1 MASKKILSMKEKLI
15 KTLALENRL
24 QLKIYDASR
33 KLAGDR
39 WLVSLIA
46 RIEIPVS
53 EVLEKHDP
61 QVNVKELKDVLG
73 EQIIFEQKRQK
84 TFVDHKD
91 KESAFK
97 EACDVFLD
105 SSLKYLSKETFPK
118 QFILKTYK
126 EKLKEASLINARKR
140 ME

>member
-1 MASKKILSMKEKLI
+1 MKEKLI
-15 KTLALENRL
+15 KTLDLKNGL

-33 KLAGDR
+33 NLVGDR

-46 RIEIPVS
+46 RMEIPVS
-53 EVLEKHDP
+53 EVLESNGP
-61 QVNVKELKDVLG
+61 QKKVKELTDVLG
-73 EQIIFEQKRQK
+73 ERIMFEQKRQRL
-84 TFVDHKD
+84 FVDIKE

-97 EACDVFLD
+97 EACDIFLG

-118 QFILKTYK
+118 QFILKTYE
-126 EKLKEASLINARKR
+126 EKLKKATLFRAANN